1 MEMLNSVS
9 MLLASDLWT
18 IIIDFFARTIVN
30 YGWAIIVFTICLKL
44 VLSPLDVFQ
53 RVSTQKQ
60 SRVMAVIQPEINE
73 LQEKYKN
80 DREKLN
86 QETNKLYKK
95 YKVNVGGMCITMLVT
110 MAISLIVLF
119 TLYSSIRSYGNEKL
133 YTTYQELDKAY
144 IEAETEY
151 ATLTDTDLTQE
162 EYIEEAVMLKY
173 DELSEQNSWLWIK
186 NVWKSDTNT
195 SQFVDFDAYADHFN
209 LKGED
214 RELAEARYD
223 SITSTI
229 VGDGRDNNG
238 YYVIIIFAVLVSF
251 LTQLLSAKLLAPK
264 GQKMNLTNKIMMAVI
279 PITMLILAM
288 TSNVVFT
295 LYIITNSLMTA
306 IISTIISLVLRR
318 MNKDK
323 DGKDILMK
331 SRNIEVVEYSRNYK
345 K

>member
-1 MEMLNSVS
+1 MLNSVS
-9 MLLASDLWT
+9 LLLASDLWT
-18 IIIDFFARTIVN
+18 IIIDFFAKTIVN
-30 YGWAIIVFTICLKL
+30 YGWAIIIFTICLKL

-60 SRVMAVIQPEINE
+60 SRVMAVIQPEINA

-119 TLYSSIRSYGNEKL
+119 TLYSSIRSYGTEKL
-133 YTTYQELDKAY
+133 YTTYQELDHAY
-144 IEAETEY
+144 VEAETEY
-151 ATLTDTDLTQE
+151 ATITDTDLTQE
-162 EYIEEAVMLKY
+162 EYIEEAIMLKY
-173 DELSEQNSWLWIK
+173 NELSEQNSWLWIK

-195 SQFVDFDAYADHFN
+195 SQFVDFDDYADHFN
-209 LKGED
+209 LEGED
-214 RELAEARYD
+214 RDLAKSRYD

-229 VGDGRDNNG
+229 IGDGKDNNG

-251 LTQLLSAKLLAPK
+251 LTQFLSAKLLAPK

-306 IISTIISLVLRR
+306 IISTIISLVLKR

-323 DGKDILMK
+323 DDKDILMK
-331 SRNIEVVEYSRNYK
+331 SRNIEVVEYSRKYK

>member
-30 YGWAIIVFTICLKL
+30 YGWAIIIFTICLKL

-60 SRVMAVIQPEINE
+60 SRVMAVIQPEINA

-119 TLYSSIRSYGNEKL
+119 TLYSSIRSYGTEKL
-133 YTTYQELDKAY
+133 YTTYQELDQAY
-144 IEAETEY
+144 VEAETEY
-151 ATLTDTDLTQE
+151 ATIADTDLTQE
-162 EYIEEAVMLKY
+162 EYIEEAIMLKY
-173 DELSEQNSWLWIK
+173 NELSEQNSWLWIK

-195 SQFVDFDAYADHFN
+195 SQFVDFDDYADHFN
-209 LKGED
+209 LEGED
-214 RELAEARYD
+214 RDLAKLRYD

-229 VGDGRDNNG
+229 IGDGKDNNG

-251 LTQLLSAKLLAPK
+251 LTQFLSAKLLAPK

-306 IISTIISLVLRR
+306 IISTIISLVLKR

-323 DGKDILMK
+323 DDKDILMK

>member
-1 MEMLNSVS
+1 MLNSVS
-9 MLLASDLWT
+9 LLLASDLWT
-18 IIIDFFARTIVN
+18 IIIDFFAKTIVN
-30 YGWAIIVFTICLKL
+30 YGWAIIIFTICLKL

-60 SRVMAVIQPEINE
+60 SRVMAVIQPEINA

-119 TLYSSIRSYGNEKL
+119 TLYSSIRSYGTEKL
-133 YTTYQELDKAY
+133 YTTYQELDHAY
-144 IEAETEY
+144 VEAETEY
-151 ATLTDTDLTQE
+151 ATITDTDLTQE
-162 EYIEEAVMLKY
+162 EYIEEAIMLKY
-173 DELSEQNSWLWIK
+173 NELSEQNSWLWIK

-195 SQFVDFDAYADHFN
+195 SQFVDFDDYADHFN
-209 LKGED
+209 LEGED
-214 RELAEARYD
+214 RDLAKSRYD

-229 VGDGRDNNG
+229 IGDGKDNNG

-251 LTQLLSAKLLAPK
+251 LTQFLSAKLLAPK

-306 IISTIISLVLRR
+306 IISTIISLVLKR

-323 DGKDILMK
+323 NDKDILMK

>member
-209 LKGED
+209 LEGED

-323 DGKDILMK
+323 DDKDILMK
-331 SRNIEVVEYSRNYK
+331 SRNIEVVEYSRHYK

>member
-209 LKGED
+209 LEGED

-318 MNKDK
+318 INKDK
-323 DGKDILMK
+323 DDKDILMK

>member
-9 MLLASDLWT
+9 LLLASNFWT
-18 IIIDFFARTIVN
+18 TIIDFFAKAIVN

-44 VLSPLDVFQ
+44 VLSPLDILQ
-53 RVSTQKQ
+53 RVSSQKQ
-60 SRVMAVIQPEINE
+60 SRVMAVIQPEINA

-119 TLYSSIRSYGNEKL
+119 TLYSSIRSYGTEKL
-133 YTTYQELDKAY
+133 YTTYQELDNAY
-144 IEAETEY
+144 IAAESEY
-151 ATLTDTDLTQE
+151 STLTDTDLTQE
-162 EYIEEAVMLKY
+162 EYIDQAIILKY
-173 DELSEQNSWLWIK
+173 DELSKQNSWLWIK

-195 SQFVDFDAYADHFN
+195 SQFVEFDDYADHFN
-209 LKGED
+209 LEGED
-214 RELAEARYD
+214 RELAKARYD

-229 VGDGRDNNG
+229 VGDGKDNNG
-238 YYVIIIFAVLVSF
+238 YYLIIIFAVLVSF
-251 LTQLLSAKLLAPK
+251 LTQFLSTKLLAPK

-295 LYIITNSLMTA
+295 LYISTNSVMAA

-318 MNKDK
+318 INKGKND
-323 DGKDILMK
+323 KDILMK

>member
-18 IIIDFFARTIVN
+18 IIIDFFSRTIVN

-209 LKGED
+209 LEGED

-323 DGKDILMK
+323 DDKDILMK

>member
-9 MLLASDLWT
+9 LLLASDLWT
-18 IIIDFFARTIVN
+18 IIIDFFAKTIVN
-30 YGWAIIVFTICLKL
+30 YGWAIIIFTICLKL

-60 SRVMAVIQPEINE
+60 SRVMAVIQPEINA

-119 TLYSSIRSYGNEKL
+119 TLYSSIRSYGTEKL
-133 YTTYQELDKAY
+133 YTTYQELDHAY
-144 IEAETEY
+144 VEAETEY
-151 ATLTDTDLTQE
+151 ATITDTDLTQE
-162 EYIEEAVMLKY
+162 EYIEEAIMLKY
-173 DELSEQNSWLWIK
+173 NELSEQNSWLWIK

-195 SQFVDFDAYADHFN
+195 SQFVDFDDYADHFN
-209 LKGED
+209 LEGED
-214 RELAEARYD
+214 RDLAKSRYD

-229 VGDGRDNNG
+229 IGDSKDQNG
-238 YYVIIIFAVLVSF
+238 YYILIIFAALVSF
-251 LTQLLSAKLLAPK
+251 LTQFLTAKIMQPK
-264 GQKMNLTNKIMMAVI
+264 GQKLNMTNKIMMGVI
-279 PITMLILAM
+279 PLSMIIFAA

-295 LYIITNSLMTA
+295 LYIITNSIMSA
-306 IISTIISLVLRR
+306 IISTILSLIMRNRTKNLS
-318 MNKDK
+318 DSE
-323 DGKDILMK
+323 ILKK
-331 SRNIEVVEYSRNYK
+331 SRDIQVVEYSRNYK

>member
-9 MLLASDLWT
+9 LLLSSNFWT
-18 IIIDFFARTIVN
+18 IIIDFFANSIVN

-44 VLSPLDVFQ
+44 VLSPLDIFQ
-53 RVSTQKQ
+53 RISTQKQ
-60 SRVMAVIQPEINE
+60 SRVMAVMQPEISA

-80 DREKLN
+80 DRERLN

-95 YKVNVGGMCITMLVT
+95 YKINVGGMCLTMLITMG
-110 MAISLIVLF
+110 ISLIVLF

-133 YTTYQELDKAY
+133 YTTYKELDNAY
-144 IEAETEY
+144 IQAESEY
-151 ATLTDTDLTQE
+151 ETLTEQDLTKE
-162 EYIEEAVMLKY
+162 EYIEQVVLIKY
-173 DELSEQNSWLWIK
+173 DEISKQNSWLWIK

-195 SQFVDFDAYADHFN
+195 SQFVNFDDYAEHYK
-209 LKGED
+209 LEGED
-214 RELAEARYD
+214 KDNAKIRYD
-223 SITSTI
+223 TIVSTI
-229 VGDGRDNNG
+229 VGDGKDNNG
-238 YYVIIIFAVLVSF
+238 YYVIIIFAILVSF
-251 LTQLLSAKLLAPK
+251 LTQFLTAKMLAPK

-306 IISTIISLVLRR
+306 IISTIISLILKKK
-318 MNKDK
+318 NKGTD
-323 DGKDILMK
+323 DKDILMK
-331 SRNIEVVEYSRNYK
+331 NRNIEVVEYSRNYK

>member
-1 MEMLNSVS
+1 MLNSVS
-9 MLLASDLWT
+9 LLLASNFWT
-18 IIIDFFARTIVN
+18 TIIDFFAKAIVN

-44 VLSPLDVFQ
+44 VLSPLDILQ
-53 RVSTQKQ
+53 RVSSQKQ
-60 SRVMAVIQPEINE
+60 SRVMAVIQPEINA

-119 TLYSSIRSYGNEKL
+119 TLYSSIRSYGTEKL
-133 YTTYQELDKAY
+133 YTTYQELDNAY
-144 IEAETEY
+144 IAAESEY
-151 ATLTDTDLTQE
+151 STLTDTDLTQE
-162 EYIEEAVMLKY
+162 EYIDQAIILKY
-173 DELSEQNSWLWIK
+173 DELSKQNSWLWIK

-195 SQFVDFDAYADHFN
+195 SQFVKFDDYADHFN
-209 LKGED
+209 LEGED
-214 RELAEARYD
+214 RELAKARYD

-229 VGDGRDNNG
+229 VGDGKDNNG
-238 YYVIIIFAVLVSF
+238 YYLIIIFAVLVSF
-251 LTQLLSAKLLAPK
+251 LTQLLSTKLLAPK

-295 LYIITNSLMTA
+295 LYISTNSVMAA

-318 MNKDK
+318 INKGKND
-323 DGKDILMK
+323 KDILMK

>member
-151 ATLTDTDLTQE
+151 ASLTDTDLTQE

-209 LKGED
+209 LEGED

-323 DGKDILMK
+323 DDKDILMK

>member
-1 MEMLNSVS
+1 MLNSVS
-9 MLLASDLWT
+9 LLLANDFWT

-30 YGWAIIVFTICLKL
+30 YGWAIRVFTICLKL

-60 SRVMAVIQPEINE
+60 SRVMAVMQPEITA
-73 LQEKYKN
+73 LQEKYKK

-95 YKVNVGGMCITMLVT
+95 YRVNVGGMCFTMLIT

-133 YTTYQELDKAY
+133 YTTYQDLDNAY
-144 IEAETEY
+144 IEAQTEY
-151 ATLTDTDLTQE
+151 ATLTDADLSQE
-162 EYIEEAVMLKY
+162 EYIAQAVRIKY
-173 DELSEQNSWLWIK
+173 DEISEQNSWLWIK

-195 SQFVDFDAYADHFN
+195 SQFVDFDDYADHFN
-209 LKGED
+209 LEGEERD
-214 RELAEARYD
+214 NARVRYD
-223 SITSTI
+223 SIVSTI

-238 YYVIIIFAVLVSF
+238 YYVIMIFAVLVSF
-251 LTQLLSAKLLAPK
+251 LTQFLSAKLLAPK
-264 GQKMNLTNKIMMAVI
+264 GQKMNLTNKIMLAVI

-306 IISTIISLVLRR
+306 IISTIISLVLKRINK
-318 MNKDK
+318 NKDDK
-323 DGKDILMK
+323 DLLLK
-331 SRNIEVVEYSRNYK
+331 SRNVEVVEYSRNYK

>member
-1 MEMLNSVS
+1 MLNSVS

-151 ATLTDTDLTQE
+151 ASLTDTDLTQE

-209 LKGED
+209 LEGED
-214 RELAEARYD
+214 RKLAEARYD

-323 DGKDILMK
+323 DDKDILMK